1 MTDIYILTIAHKRGR
16 NSWGFSSEEKAKQ
29 RLSTW
34 LTEAGV
40 TDPDTLAWALSR
52 LDSLLDPEPSL
63 HVPGLGEVYY
73 CIDVCELDSAK
84 PYSQTIPLP
93 EMSK

>member
-40 TDPDTLAWALSR
+40 TDPDTLA
-52 LDSLLDPEPSL
+52 
-63 HVPGLGEVYY
+63 
-73 CIDVCELDSAK
+73 
-84 PYSQTIPLP
+84 
-93 EMSK
+93 